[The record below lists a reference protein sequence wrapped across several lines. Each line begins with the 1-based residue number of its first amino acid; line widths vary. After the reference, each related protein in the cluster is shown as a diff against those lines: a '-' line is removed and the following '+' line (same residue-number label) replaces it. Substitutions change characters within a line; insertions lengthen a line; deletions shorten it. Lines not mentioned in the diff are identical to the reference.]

1 MICLESEVRM
11 SEEWNDWI
19 LDADDS
25 DVETAYYRA
34 IDNGWF
40 REAELYKQ
48 ELNKRG
54 LTCD

>member
-1 MICLESEVRM
+1 M
-11 SEEWNDWI
+11 SNEWNDWI
-19 LDADDS
+19 LDADDN
-25 DVETAYYRA
+25 DVRIAYYRA

-48 ELNKRG
+48 ELTKRG

>member
-1 MICLESEVRM
+1 MGN
-11 SEEWNDWI
+11 EWNDWI
-19 LDADDS
+19 KDAEDL
-25 DVETAYYRA
+25 DVETAYSRA